1 MLIITIIS
9 TVVVAL
15 MTGAILL
22 QNPKSGGAGPMMG
35 GSQLM
40 GHQRTTDILE
50 KATWGGVSVLI
61 LVCITYGIF
70 QSNNSS
76 TNSVNM
82 EKAKTEKLPSGPV
95 KP

>member
-9 TVVVAL
+9 VIAVVL

-35 GSQLM
+35 GSSQLM

-50 KATWGGVSVLI
+50 KATWVGVSVLI
-61 LVCITYGIF
+61 LVCVTYGVF
-70 QSNNSS
+70 QSDVKASD
-76 TNSVNM
+76 SVNL
-82 EKAKTEKLPSGPV
+82 EKAKTEKLPSG
-95 KP
+95 K